1 MANKLKSLD
10 INETLGSITLSD
22 GETSIDVP
30 RLDMSK
36 ILRIVKFIGTDG
48 LKIYNHARELLL
60 NDEFS
65 TFERLAMIIED
76 LKEEQLIRIVAI
88 ILDKDDKEALKL
100 DLNEV
105 LDVLIVLADNT
116 NLDKTFTQVRTL
128 AKKMFNVDLPD
139 FKAKMQEMFQE
150 ADEQLEAEAAEV
162 TA

>member
-10 INETLGSITLSD
+10 INESLGSITLSD
-22 GETSIDVP
+22 GVTSIDVP

-48 LKIYNHARELLL
+48 LKIYDQARELLL
-60 NDEFS
+60 NDEFT

-88 ILDKDDKEALKL
+88 ILNVDDSEALKL

-116 NLDKTFTQVRTL
+116 NLDKTFTQVRAL
-128 AKKMFNVDLPD
+128 AKKMFNVELPD
-139 FKAKMQEMFQE
+139 FKAKMQEMFE
-150 ADEQLEAEAAEV
+150 VAEEEI
-162 TA
+162 